1 MATIDSSTPVVPG
14 DTSLAA
20 VFRIDAFRGIWV
32 VNVLAAVA
40 MGTSRFAF
48 VWLIGDLTDWDA
60 AVAVLGVVIGLPA
73 LLLSAQAGALADRLA
88 PRPFGVAL
96 LASTSA
102 VFAATAVLVPTT
114 MMTVPVALVCGFCS
128 AVPIAGTTPLLQA
141 LVPAVVPRERLLQA
155 VALQNMGMMSAMIL
169 GAFLGGGIIALF
181 GVAAGFWVIAASSAL
196 AAIQYRRTPLPSR
209 PTTAGGQRKGAVR
222 EGLRVALGTQPL
234 RSLLGLT
241 FVIGMA
247 TTAAMLLLP
256 AVARDV
262 LEVGSFQAGL
272 LNAAMGVG
280 MMLISLVVAAR
291 RAPGRPGLVLVVL
304 LPTSLGTGLMLL
316 GWSRSYLLSLLI
328 TLAWGAMGGVTMALL
343 RTLIQQ
349 HTPPAL
355 MGRVMGLSALAMQ
368 GAFPLGSIVLFV
380 LVRAA
385 GLSSALVIA
394 GALCTAALTA
404 MATRPHVRRL

>member
-1 MATIDSSTPVVPG
+1 MVTLDPAAVSPS
-14 DTSLAA
+14 DTSLAS
-20 VFRIDAFRGIWV
+20 VFRIDAFRGIWTT
-32 VNVLAAVA
+32 NIL
-40 MGTSRFAF
+40 
-48 VWLIGDLTDWDA
+48 
-60 AVAVLGVVIGLPA
+60 
-73 LLLSAQAGALADRLA
+73 ALADRLA

-96 LASTSA
+96 LASTSIL
-102 VFAATAVLVPTT
+102 FAATALLVPTS
-114 MMTVPVALVCGFCS
+114 MMTVPVALVCAFCS

-141 LVPAVVPRERLLQA
+141 LVPAVVPRDRLLQA

-169 GAFLGGGIIALF
+169 GAFLGGGVIAVF

-196 AAIQYRRTPLPSR
+196 AAIQYRRTPLPPAPSGSG
-209 PTTAGGQRKGAVR
+209 THRKGAVR
-222 EGLRVALGTQPL
+222 EGLRVALGTEPL

-247 TTAAMLLLP
+247 TTAVMLLLP

-262 LEVGSFQAGL
+262 LDVGSFHAGL

-291 RAPGRPGLVLVVL
+291 PAPKRPGLIVVALLVS
-304 LPTSLGTGLMLL
+304 TLGSGLVLL
-316 GWSRSYLLSLLI
+316 GWSRSYPLSLAIILI
-328 TLAWGAMGGVTMALL
+328 WGAMGGVTMALL
-343 RTLIQQ
+343 RTLIQE

-368 GAFPLGSIVLFV
+368 GAFPLGSIMLFV

-394 GALCTAALTA
+394 GALCTTAVAA